1 MITTTQKLKRSFDR
15 KVSNAVS
22 PNGKTATIATR
33 SDYLQERL
41 IHVLA
46 QRVSAKVF
54 AMQANWKS
62 YSKV

>member
-1 MITTTQKLKRSFDR
+1 MEKQQQLL
-15 KVSNAVS
+15 
-22 PNGKTATIATR
+22 TR